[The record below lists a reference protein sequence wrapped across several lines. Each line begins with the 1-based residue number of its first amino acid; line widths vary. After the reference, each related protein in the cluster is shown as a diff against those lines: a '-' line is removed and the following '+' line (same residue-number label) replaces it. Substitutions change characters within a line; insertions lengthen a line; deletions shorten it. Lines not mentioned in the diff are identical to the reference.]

1 MNDPGAALLRDVLEE
16 SRRLGL
22 LGPGSVEAQIEH
34 ARSFAAAVPEIPAR
48 FLDLGS
54 GGGLPGLV
62 LARAWPDAV
71 GLLLDAGA
79 RRVAF
84 LESACRQ
91 LGIADRITTLQAR
104 AEEAARRPELRSAF
118 DLVAARSFGAP
129 AVTAE
134 CAVGFLANGG
144 HLAVS
149 EPPEPEA
156 GRWPPEGLAQLG
168 FAPAEIRRAEGASV
182 AMIRLTTPPADRWP
196 RRTGIPT
203 KRPLWG

>member
-1 MNDPGAALLRDVLEE
+1 VSGPAAFTLRDVLEE

-22 LGPGSVEAQIEH
+22 LGPGSVAVQIEH
-34 ARSFAAAVPEIPAR
+34 SWSFAAAIPEVPRR
-48 FLDLGS
+48 FVDLGS

-62 LARAWPDAV
+62 LALAWPDAA

-84 LESACRQ
+84 LEWACRE
-91 LGIADRITTLQAR
+91 LGVQDRIATLQAR
-104 AEEAARRPELRSAF
+104 AEEAAHRPELRGAF

-134 CAVGFLANGG
+134 CAVGFLSIGG
-144 HLAVS
+144 RLAVS
-149 EPPEPEA
+149 EPPESDA
-156 GRWPPEGLAQLG
+156 GRWPRAGLAELG
-168 FAPAEIRRAEGASV
+168 LGPAEVRTGDGASV
-182 AMIRLTTPPADRWP
+182 AVIPLVSPPADRWP

-203 KRPLWG
+203 KRPLWR